1 MKRNQWRAVVVAV
14 LLFCCGAAVGA
25 LGHRY
30 YTATEVSAKSAEDF
44 RHRYVSEMRSKL
56 SLTPGQ
62 VTRLETI
69 LDETKAKFKAVKDSY
84 RPAMLEIKK
93 EQVSRVKSILTP
105 QQIPIYERLV
115 AEREQRMK
123 EQEDREH
130 REEHRFHA
138 FLTSCLCQCAVRV
151 LHGPRHPCP
160 GTPGSELASQGIPD

>member
-1 MKRNQWRAVVVAV
+1 MKRNQWSAVVVAV
-14 LLFCCGAAVGA
+14 LLFCFGAAVGA

-30 YTATEVSAKSAEDF
+30 YASTEVNAKSAEDF

-56 SLTPGQ
+56 SLTSNQ
-62 VTRLETI
+62 VAQLETI

-93 EQVSRVKSILTP
+93 EQVSRVKSVLTS

-123 EQEDREH
+123 QQEERERREQ
-130 REEHRFHA
+130 
-138 FLTSCLCQCAVRV
+138 QKPRV
-151 LHGPRHPCP
+151 GR
-160 GTPGSELASQGIPD
+160 

>member
-1 MKRNQWRAVVVAV
+1 LKTVEGQQGNGMKRNQWTAAVMAV

-30 YTATEVSAKSAEDF
+30 YTSTGVNAKSAEDF

-56 SLTPGQ
+56 SLTSSQ
-62 VTRLETI
+62 VAQLEII

-105 QQIPIYERLV
+105 PQIPVYERLV

-123 EQEDREH
+123 EQEDRER
-130 REEHRFHA
+130 REQQKRPA
-138 FLTSCLCQCAVRV
+138 DR
-151 LHGPRHPCP
+151 
-160 GTPGSELASQGIPD
+160 

>member
-1 MKRNQWRAVVVAV
+1 MKRNQWTAAVMAV

-30 YTATEVSAKSAEDF
+30 YTAREVNAKSAEDF
-44 RHRYVSEMRSKL
+44 RHRYVSEMHSKL
-56 SLTPGQ
+56 NLTSSQ
-62 VTRLETI
+62 VTQLETI

-105 QQIPIYERLV
+105 QQIPIYDRLV

-123 EQEDREH
+123 EQEERER
-130 REEHRFHA
+130 REQHKRP
-138 FLTSCLCQCAVRV
+138 TGR
-151 LHGPRHPCP
+151 
-160 GTPGSELASQGIPD
+160 

>member
-1 MKRNQWRAVVVAV
+1 MKRNQWTAAVMAV

-30 YTATEVSAKSAEDF
+30 YTAREVNAKSAEDF
-44 RHRYVSEMRSKL
+44 RHRYVSEMHSKL
-56 SLTPGQ
+56 NLTSSQ
-62 VTRLETI
+62 VTQLETI

-93 EQVSRVKSILTP
+93 EQVSRVKSILKP

-123 EQEDREH
+123 EQEERER
-130 REEHRFHA
+130 REQHKRP
-138 FLTSCLCQCAVRV
+138 TGR
-151 LHGPRHPCP
+151 
-160 GTPGSELASQGIPD
+160 

>member
-1 MKRNQWRAVVVAV
+1 MKRNQWTAAVMAV

-30 YTATEVSAKSAEDF
+30 YTATEVNAKGAEDF
-44 RHRYVSEMRSKL
+44 RHRYVSEMHSKL
-56 SLTPGQ
+56 NLTPSQ
-62 VTRLETI
+62 VTQLETI

-105 QQIPIYERLV
+105 QQIPIYNRLV

-123 EQEDREH
+123 EQEERERRGQH
-130 REEHRFHA
+130 KRPTGR
-138 FLTSCLCQCAVRV
+138 
-151 LHGPRHPCP
+151 
-160 GTPGSELASQGIPD
+160 

>member
-1 MKRNQWRAVVVAV
+1 MRRNQWTAAVVAV

-30 YTATEVSAKSAEDF
+30 YASTEVNAKSAEDF

-56 SLTPGQ
+56 SLTPSQ
-62 VTRLETI
+62 VTQLETI

-93 EQVSRVKSILTP
+93 EQVSRVKSILT
-105 QQIPIYERLV
+105 QQQAPIYERLV

-123 EQEDREH
+123 EQDERER
-130 REEHRFHA
+130 REQQKRPI
-138 FLTSCLCQCAVRV
+138 
-151 LHGPRHPCP
+151 GP
-160 GTPGSELASQGIPD
+160 